1 MVAVFFWCCSEWHAD
16 DTDTKVARMVA
27 DFLGGWKSSGFVRIK
42 ESALISV
49 WKSARARVGTREEGI
64 APHQAVLL
72 RRLLSINKS
81 ISLLDRKSTRL
92 NSSHVRISYAVF
104 CL

>member
-1 MVAVFFWCCSEWHAD
+1 MLEGGLEDGTWMVAVFFWCCSEWHAD
-16 DTDTKVARMVA
+16 DADTKVARMVA
-27 DFLGGWKSSGFVRIK
+27 DFFWCCWKSSGFVRIK

-81 ISLLDRKSTRL
+81 ISLL
-92 NSSHVRISYAVF
+92 
-104 CL
+104 